1 MGDPP
6 RKRPISEIA
15 AERKQIRAQR
25 RRRQGLNQS
34 LPRMLERRSQTGR
47 MSEAQQNVFMARAA
61 IQPINEQLTRTTMEI
76 AKHKYNKP
84 VYTALQSKYQKLSM
98 KARTLQLVI
107 DNPGDY
113 FWDDDKWK
121 RGPRPPPPP
130 PPTVGGGGSAPI
142 AV

>member
-6 RKRPISEIA
+6 KKRPISEVV

-47 MSEAQQNVFMARAA
+47 MSETQQNLLMAKAA
-61 IQPINEQLTRTTMEI
+61 IEPINEQLRQTTSAI
-76 AKHKYNKP
+76 SRSIYNKP
-84 VYTALQSKYQKLSM
+84 LYSALQSKYHKLSM

-130 PPTVGGGGSAPI
+130 PPAVGGGRAASI